1 MHGLLETELIIV
13 LLLLVIS
20 IVAVAMRLIRIP
32 YTVALVLVGL
42 ALAFQGGIELHL
54 TQEIILLVFLP
65 PLIFEAAFHLNFS
78 KLRNNLPLI
87 LILAIP
93 GVLVVTFIVGGV
105 MIWGAGLSI
114 GTALVFGA
122 LIAATDPVAVV
133 AIFKELGAP
142 KRLATIVEG
151 ESLLNDGTAIV
162 VFNIILGAALTGTFD
177 ITEGILDFFIVSG
190 GGLLIGLIFGWGV
203 ARIIASI
210 DDHLVETTLTTV
222 LAYGAYL
229 VAEQFHVSGVLAVV
243 AAGILNGN
251 IGPKGMSATT
261 KIVLFSFW
269 EYLAFIANSLI
280 FLLIGLEINLSLLQ
294 AYWGLIILAGGGL
307 LVGRALT
314 IYGFTWL
321 SRFFKSGPVPIRWQ
335 HLLSWGGLKGA
346 VSLALALGL
355 PSAIGSDRD
364 LILSLTFGV
373 VLFTL
378 LVQAPTM
385 SPLIKLLKI
394 VKPNRARVAYQTQMS
409 ELMSL
414 KAAQNRLDELFKS
427 GVIPELAMESL
438 LPDLEKQTHTIA
450 ASLET
455 LMEDEPSVHHDILTT
470 TRREL
475 LITQR
480 GTMHTLHR
488 DGAISDGVFE
498 TLIHRIDTLLDELD
512 EH

>member
-1 MHGLLETELIIV
+1 MHGLLETELLIV

-42 ALAFQGGIELHL
+42 VLAIQGGIELHL

-65 PLIFEAAFHLNFS
+65 PLIFEAAFHLNFARL
-78 KLRNNLPLI
+78 KANLPLI

-114 GTALVFGA
+114 GTALIFGA

-162 VFNIILGAALTGTFD
+162 VFNIILGAALTGTFN
-177 ITEGILDFFIVSG
+177 ISEGILDFFVVSG
-190 GGLLIGLIFGWGV
+190 GGLLIGLIFGWVV

-251 IGPKGMSATT
+251 IGPQGMSATT

-294 AYWGLIILAGGGL
+294 EYWGLIVLASAGL
-307 LVGRALT
+307 LFGRALT

-321 SRFFKSGPVPIRWQ
+321 SRFFKSGSVPIRWQ

-355 PSAIGSDRD
+355 PSELGPDRD

-385 SPLIKLLKI
+385 SPLIKKLKI
-394 VKPNRARVAYQTQMS
+394 VKPNHARVIYQMQMG

-414 KAAQNRLDELFKS
+414 KAAQRKLKSLFKS
-427 GVIPELAMESL
+427 GVIPKLAWDSL
-438 LPDLEKQTHTIA
+438 QPDLEKQERDIA

-455 LMEDEPSVHHDILTT
+455 LLEEEPSVHHDILTT

-475 LITQR
+475 LTTQR

-498 TLIHRIDTLLDELD
+498 DLITRIDTALDALD